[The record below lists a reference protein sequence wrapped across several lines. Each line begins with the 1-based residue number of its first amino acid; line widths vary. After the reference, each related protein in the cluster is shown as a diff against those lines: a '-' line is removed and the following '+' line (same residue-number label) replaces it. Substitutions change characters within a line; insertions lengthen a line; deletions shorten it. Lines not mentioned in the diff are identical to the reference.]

1 MIGFLSGSAVSVRG
15 KRIIVATASG
25 VGYAVDIPQRLSLQ
39 IRSKSKVELFIH
51 QHQTTDSSRLFGFA
65 TESELE
71 FFERLL
77 KINGVG
83 PKTAL
88 DLLEQPIAEIQK
100 TIEAADAKK
109 LAQTPGVGPK
119 TAARIVLELR
129 GKLTDPAD
137 KPMKKNSE
145 IVAALESLGFKKK
158 EINEKLADLPTE
170 ISETEAAVR
179 WFLAN

>member
-1 MIGFLSGSAVSVRG
+1 MIGFLSGSTVSIRG
-15 KRIIVATASG
+15 KRLIIATASG
-25 VGYAVDIPQRLSLQ
+25 VGYAVDIPLRLSLQ
-39 IRSKSKVELFIH
+39 FRPKSKVELFIH
-51 QHQTTDSSRLFGFA
+51 EHQTAESSRLFGFA
-65 TESELE
+65 TEPELE

-129 GKLTDPAD
+129 GKLTHPAS
-137 KPMKKNSE
+137 KPAKKNTE
-145 IVAALESLGFKKK
+145 ITAALESLGFKKK
-158 EINEKLADLPTE
+158 EISEKLVNLPEEITE
-170 ISETEAAVR
+170 PEAAIR